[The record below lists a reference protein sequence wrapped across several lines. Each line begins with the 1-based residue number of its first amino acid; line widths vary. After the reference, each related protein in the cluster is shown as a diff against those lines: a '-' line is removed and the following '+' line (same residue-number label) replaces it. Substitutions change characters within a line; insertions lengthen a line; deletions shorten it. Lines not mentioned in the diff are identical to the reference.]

1 MKRKIMA
8 DLKEWKDSSLRNK
21 KPYMLIGARQVGKTY
36 ILKEFCQENYLNY
49 IYLNFENTPGLKDIF
64 EESLDPE
71 DILRKLRILYD
82 YQIDV
87 ENTAIFFDEIQV
99 CERAITSLKYFC
111 ESEVEYQVV
120 CAGSLLG
127 IAINRI
133 KFSFPV
139 GKVDRNVL
147 YPMDFEEFLWATN
160 RVELAN
166 EIRKAYISN
175 QALPGVIH
183 KKLIDLYKYYLYVG
197 GMPASVLGYLEV
209 GEDISIYDRSVK
221 RKILNDYINDMKK
234 YTTNAENI
242 KIEKVFK
249 SIPKQLGRDNNKF
262 SYKLVEDGA
271 RKVYYETAIDW
282 LIKSEI
288 VMKCS
293 MVEKPNIPLIV
304 YEKENY
310 FKIYLCDVGL
320 LTELSELTYKDM
332 ISDEA
337 RLFSGMLTENY
348 IACMLKSEAYSL
360 HYWKSRKE
368 AEIDFIR
375 SIDGYVIPIEV
386 KASMNKK
393 SKSLRTYVEKYTP
406 EYSIRIS
413 MRNFG
418 FVNKIKSV
426 PLYSAYLIKEIDRAN
441 SV

>member
-8 DLKEWKDSSLRNK
+8 DLSDWKSNSLRNQ

-36 ILKEFCQENYLNY
+36 ILKEFCQENYAEY
-49 IYLNFENTPGLKDIF
+49 IYLNFEDNPGLLDVF
-64 EESLDPE
+64 EESLNPE
-71 DILRKLRILYD
+71 DILSKLRIAYD
-82 YQIDV
+82 FNIDV

-111 ESEVEYQVV
+111 ESDVEYQVV

-127 IAINRI
+127 VAINRL

-160 RVELAN
+160 RLEMAE
-166 EIRKAYISN
+166 EIRKAYIAN
-175 QALPGVIH
+175 KALPDVIH
-183 KKLIDLYKYYLYVG
+183 RKLIELYKHYLYVG

-209 GEDISIYDRSVK
+209 GEEISIYDRSVK

-249 SIPKQLGRDNNKF
+249 SIPKQLGRDNSKF
-262 SYKLVEDGA
+262 SYKVVEDGA
-271 RKVYYETAIDW
+271 RKVYYEAAIDW
-282 LIKSEI
+282 LIKSAI
-288 VMKCS
+288 VTKCS
-293 MVEKPNIPLIV
+293 MVALPKIPLVV
-304 YEKENY
+304 YEKESY

-320 LTELSELTYKDM
+320 LTELSELSYRDM

-348 IACMLKSEAYSL
+348 VACMLKCEASSL
-360 HYWKSRKE
+360 YYWKSQKD

-375 SIDGYVIPIEV
+375 SINGYVIPIEV
-386 KASMNKK
+386 KASTNKK
-393 SKSLRTYVEKYTP
+393 SKSLRTYVEKYSP
-406 EYSIRIS
+406 EYSIRVS
-413 MRNFG
+413 ARNFG

-426 PLYSAYLIKEIDRAN
+426 PLYSAYLIKEKDYN
-441 SV
+441 